1 MLRDLRQGLG
11 VKKVDILLHRKQRID
26 GRLSF
31 EHQPAVRQAYPL
43 NFQTKIIRILFIV
56 IKLNINIVIGTYL
69 SADGEERVS
78 RSIHE
83 YNLRLGAG
91 VVIVDAK
98 DEVPLVIK
106 HSETV
111 AIEKQRFFPNGEDHS

>member
-1 MLRDLRQGLG
+1 MLIDLRQGLG

-111 AIEKQRFFPNGEDHS
+111 AIEK